1 MHLRTLVIL
10 AATAYTLIIGGSL
23 LLYRIFVVFPSLEA
37 NTLDKHK
44 NDLRAVYATYVNER
58 ENLILFNQ
66 DWSKWDNTYQFAN
79 GSNPSFLNKSLHSPF
94 FYRAD
99 VDAVAVIDPSGKT
112 FYAAYKSANDLIQV
126 DNLKQLTT
134 DINISQIINENQ
146 VFGIIRSGKKLG
158 YFSSHHIQDSLEQ
171 ANTIGSLIFIRYF
184 KEDFIKR
191 IELLTNISAK
201 LSLASQNITSNLITL
216 ETLDIQSM
224 KQEYYLE
231 IPNAAQQT
239 IATIKIR
246 YPKNSLPK
254 LLNKSTLLSIL
265 YLLFL
270 PLIITVLVY
279 VFFLIPITK
288 IAAQILSM
296 NKDGKFH
303 YLKLKSPIIEINTF
317 INAFNT
323 FSAKITAYQEKLKAD
338 SNTDGLT
345 NIHNRR
351 YFDESYEKAWAL
363 SSRNQTP
370 LCIIMLDIDHF
381 KQYNDHY
388 GHQQGDEVLKQVAQ
402 ALRESLRRSSDVLAR
417 YGGEEFAIILQAEK
431 EDELENTL
439 IMLVSCIDKL
449 NIEHKYSSVKN
460 NLTVSCGAC
469 HVVDPALWMKEK
481 KDEALKLA
489 DEALYRAKS
498 EGRNQYQSVSL
509 KNNTMGKKR

>member
-37 NTLDKHK
+37 SILERHQ
-44 NDLRAVYATYVNER
+44 NDLRAVYATYINER

-66 DWSKWDNTYQFAN
+66 DWSKWDDTYQFVN

-99 VDAVAVIDPSGKT
+99 VDAVAVIDTKGDT
-112 FYAAYKSANDLIQV
+112 FYAAYKRDNDLVQV
-126 DNLKQLTT
+126 DNLKDITA
-134 DINISQIINENQ
+134 DINIEQIKNEEQ
-146 VFGIIRSGKKLG
+146 LFGIIRSGDKLG

-171 ANTIGSLIFIRYF
+171 SKEIGALIFIRYF
-184 KEDFIKR
+184 KKDFIKR

-201 LSLASQNITSNLITL
+201 LSLASRDVSSDLITL
-216 ETLDIQSM
+216 SSLNIKTI
-224 KQEYYLE
+224 KQEYFLE
-231 IPNAAQQT
+231 IPNSAQQT
-239 IATIKIR
+239 IATIKIA
-246 YPKNSLPK
+246 YPDNSLPK
-254 LLNKSTLLSIL
+254 VLNKSTLLSIL

-270 PLIITVLVY
+270 PIIITILVY
-279 VFFLIPITK
+279 AFFLIPITK
-288 IAAQILSM
+288 IATQILAM
-296 NKDGKFH
+296 NKAGKFH

-351 YFDESYEKAWAL
+351 FFDDAYEKAWAL

-370 LCIIMLDIDHF
+370 LCIVMLDIDHF

-388 GHQQGDEVLKQVAQ
+388 GHQQGDEALKQVAQ
-402 ALRESLRRSSDVLAR
+402 ALRENLRRSSDVLAR
-417 YGGEEFAIILQAEK
+417 YGGEEFAIVLQAEK
-431 EDELENTL
+431 ADELESTL
-439 IMLVSCIDKL
+439 LMLVSCIDKL
-449 NIEHKYSSVKN
+449 NIEHLYSSIKN
-460 NLTVSCGAC
+460 NLTISCGAC
-469 HVVDPALWMKEK
+469 HVIDPALWMKDK
-481 KDEALKLA
+481 KDDALKLA

-498 EGRNQYQSVSL
+498 QGRNQHQMASL
-509 KNNTMGKKR
+509 KNTIGNKK

>member
-23 LLYRIFVVFPSLEA
+23 LLYRIFVVFPSLEI
-37 NTLDKHK
+37 NTLNQHR
-44 NDLRAVYATYVNER
+44 NDLRAVYATYINER

-99 VDAVAVIDPSGKT
+99 VDAVAVLDTNGET
-112 FYAAYKSANDLIQV
+112 FYAAYKSDNDLIQV
-126 DNLKQLTT
+126 DDLKEITN
-134 DINISQIINENQ
+134 DINIEQINKEEQ
-146 VFGIIRSGKKLG
+146 LFGIIRSGEKLG

-171 ANTIGSLIFIRYF
+171 SSKIGALIFIRYF

-201 LSLASQNITSNLITL
+201 LSLANQDVDTDLITL
-216 ETLDIQSM
+216 DTLNITTM
-224 KQEYYLE
+224 HKEYYLE

-239 IATIKIR
+239 IATIKIS
-246 YPKNSLPK
+246 YPNKTLPK
-254 LLNKSTLLSIL
+254 IFDTNAILSIL
-265 YLLFL
+265 ILLFL

-279 VFFLIPITK
+279 IFFLIPITK
-288 IAAQILSM
+288 IATQILYM

-317 INAFNT
+317 ITAFNT

-351 YFDESYEKAWAL
+351 FFDDAYEKAWAL
-363 SSRNQTP
+363 SSRNKTP
-370 LCIIMLDIDHF
+370 LCIVMLDIDHF
-381 KQYNDHY
+381 KTYNDHY

-402 ALRESLRRSSDVLAR
+402 ALRSNLRRSSDVLAR
-417 YGGEEFAIILQAEK
+417 YGGEEFAIVLQAEK
-431 EDELENTL
+431 ADELDNTL
-439 IMLVSCIDKL
+439 SMLVNCIDQL
-449 NIEHKYSSVKN
+449 NIEHLYSSVKN
-460 NLTVSCGAC
+460 NLTISCGAC
-469 HVVDPALWMKEK
+469 HIIEPALWMKEK
-481 KDEALKLA
+481 RDDALKLA
-489 DEALYRAKS
+489 DEALYQAKH
-498 EGRNQYQSVSL
+498 EGRNQHRTCSL
-509 KNNTMGKKR
+509 KQGDI